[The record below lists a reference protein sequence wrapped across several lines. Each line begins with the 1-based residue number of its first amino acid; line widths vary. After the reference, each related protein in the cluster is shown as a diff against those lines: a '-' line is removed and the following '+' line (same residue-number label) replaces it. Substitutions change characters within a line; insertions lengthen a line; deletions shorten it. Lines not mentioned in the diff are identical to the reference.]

1 MRFVPKMNGVEC
13 EEMLWK
19 YSPESWGMHKKKG
32 PDGDVTPRRNLSHI
46 IGNDKNLSFRD
57 S

>member
-1 MRFVPKMNGVEC
+1 MEIFPKKLGNAC
-13 EEMLWK
+13 I
-19 YSPESWGMHKKKG
+19 KKG

>member
-1 MRFVPKMNGVEC
+1 MYFVPKMNGVEC
-13 EEMLWK
+13 EETLWK
-19 YSPESWGMHKKKG
+19 YSPKSWGMHIKKG

>member
-1 MRFVPKMNGVEC
+1 
-13 EEMLWK
+13 
-19 YSPESWGMHKKKG
+19 MHKKKG
-32 PDGDVTPRRNLSHI
+32 PDEDVTPRRNLFHI